1 MIYRLGEIC
10 DIFDGPHA
18 TPPETDSGPIFLG
31 IKNINENCE
40 LDISEV
46 KYISESNYQ
55 TWTRRVCP
63 QEDDIVFSYEA
74 TLNRYALIPY
84 GFYGCLGR
92 RLGIARVKNTSI
104 VNPHF
109 LYHYFCSS
117 TWKSFIEAN
126 KVVGSTVLRV
136 SIEEFPDYTIELPS
150 IQRQN
155 SIANLLDNI
164 VEKKKN
170 NDTICSNLEA
180 MAKLLYDYWF
190 VQFDFPDENGKPYK
204 SSGGKMVWN
213 EELKREIPEGWEV
226 KNLGNLCSFMNGIN
240 YNKDEIGDKTYRI
253 VNVRNITASTLVL
266 DDSDFDEI
274 TLRSVQAERYI
285 VKENDILIARSGV
298 PGATRLL
305 LNIDNKTI
313 FCGFI
318 IRCEPNDS
326 SLRFYLTYLLKQL
339 EGTSATQ
346 TGGSILQ
353 NVSQDTLSRVS
364 VIVPPSRI
372 IELYNKWISEYLNM
386 IQNYITENKELVSLR
401 DFLLPMLM
409 NGQVRLSDRLSI

>member
-1 MIYRLGEIC
+1 MISILESI
-10 DIFDGPHA
+10 DAKI
-18 TPPETDSGPIFLG
+18 
-31 IKNINENCE
+31 ENNAS
-40 LDISEV
+40 IYSE
-46 KYISESNYQ
+46 
-55 TWTRRVCP
+55 
-63 QEDDIVFSYEA
+63 
-74 TLNRYALIPY
+74 
-84 GFYGCLGR
+84 
-92 RLGIARVKNTSI
+92 
-104 VNPHF
+104 
-109 LYHYFCSS
+109 
-117 TWKSFIEAN
+117 
-126 KVVGSTVLRV
+126 
-136 SIEEFPDYTIELPS
+136 
-150 IQRQN
+150 
-155 SIANLLDNI
+155 
-164 VEKKKN
+164 
-170 NDTICSNLEA
+170 LEA

-213 EELKREIPEGWEV
+213 EQLKREIPEGWEV
-226 KNLGNLCSFMNGIN
+226 KKLGNLCSFMNGIN
-240 YNKDEIGDKTYRI
+240 YNIDEIGNKTYRI

-266 DDSDFDEI
+266 DDSDFNEI

-313 FCGFI
+313 ICGFI

-326 SLRFYLTYLLKQL
+326 SLRFYLMYLLKQL

-372 IELYNKWISEYLNM
+372 IELYNKWIFECLNM
-386 IQNYITENKELVSLR
+386 IQNYITENTELVSLR